1 VGHETDVTIADLVAD
16 VRAATPSQAAELV
29 VPDRQALLRT
39 VHGHALHLGQS
50 MRSAVANRR
59 RRLGR
64 IVLRDPKSTVKLA
77 RERLVRLEVRL
88 ASAIANRQTR
98 KRAALLAHAGRL
110 DALSP
115 LAVLGR
121 GYAVALKEGHAVRS
135 ASELAV
141 GDALEL
147 RLSDGGAEVTV
158 RSLRIPRRE

>member
-1 VGHETDVTIADLVAD
+1 MVRGH
-16 VRAATPSQAAELV
+16 
-29 VPDRQALLRT
+29 
-39 VHGHALHLGQS
+39 GLHLGQS
-50 MRSAVANRR
+50 MRSAVSNRR

-64 IVLRDPKSTVKLA
+64 VVLRDPKSTVKLA

-88 ASAIANRQTR
+88 ASAIANKKTR
-98 KRAALLAHAGRL
+98 SRAQLVAHAGRL

-135 ASELAV
+135 WSELAV

-147 RLSDGGAEVTV
+147 RLSDGSAEVVVKTTKP
-158 RSLRIPRRE
+158 LTPP

>member
-1 VGHETDVTIADLVAD
+1 
-16 VRAATPSQAAELV
+16 
-29 VPDRQALLRT
+29 
-39 VHGHALHLGQS
+39 
-50 MRSAVANRR
+50 MRSAVSNRR

-88 ASAIANRQTR
+88 TAAMTNRQAR
-98 KRAALLAHAGRL
+98 KRSALLTHAGRL

-135 ASELAV
+135 AGELAV

-147 RLSDGGAEVTV
+147 RLSDGGAEVVVKTTKT
-158 RSLRIPRRE
+158 LTPP